1 MGEEYVTLK
10 INGEEKNYQK
20 RTPYLDIAEEY
31 QKDYQD
37 DIVLV
42 TIDNRLC
49 ELHKKADKDGELK
62 FVTTA
67 DAAGRKAYRRSL
79 TLLLQKALYH
89 LLGKEK
95 SVIRVMHCIS
105 QAYYC
110 ELVEYGK
117 PDEALLQRVKEEM
130 LRMAEEKLPIE
141 KSSMGLD
148 EAVALFHELGMTDK
162 ERLFRYRRSSN
173 VNIYSLD
180 GYLDYFYGYMVA
192 HTGYLKYF
200 DLQLYDDGFV
210 LMFPNEN
217 TKEVAEFKPSVKHF
231 DTLNS
236 AREWSQT
243 MGVGTIGALNDAI
256 AQGRMQ
262 EMILVQEAL
271 MEKKIGELAQKI
283 ASSKNHKFVM
293 IAGPSSSG
301 KTTFSHRLSIQ
312 LATLGLHPYPLGLDD
327 YYHSREKCPKDEN
340 GNYDFECLEALDVE
354 LFNQDMQAL
363 LHGETVELPTFNFKT
378 GKREYKGRTL
388 TLGEGD
394 ILVIEGI
401 HGLNDKLSYTLPK
414 ESKFKIFISALTQIN
429 VDEHNYLPTT
439 DGRLI
444 RRIVR
449 DARTRNTTAQET
461 IAMWDSVRRGE
472 EKYIFP
478 FQDSADV
485 MFNSGLIY
493 ELAVLKSYAEPLL
506 FGIEKTA
513 PEYME
518 AKRLLKFL
526 DYFLPVPSEEIGR
539 NSILREFIGGST
551 FHV

>member
-1 MGEEYVTLK
+1 MGEEQVILK
-10 INGEEKNYQK
+10 IHGEEKAYTK
-20 RTPYLDIAEEY
+20 GTPYLIIAEEY
-31 QKDYQD
+31 QKDYRD

-42 TIDNRLC
+42 TMNNRLC
-49 ELHKKADKDGELK
+49 ELHKPVDKSGELT

-67 DAAGRKAYRRSL
+67 DSAGRKAYRRSV
-79 TLLLQKALYH
+79 TLLMQKALYN

-95 SVIRVMHCIS
+95 SAVRVMHCIS

-110 ELVEYGK
+110 ELVNYGK
-117 PDEALLQRVKEEM
+117 PKEELLLRIKEEM
-130 LRMAEEKLPIE
+130 LRMSKEKIPIE
-141 KSSMGLD
+141 KNSMGID
-148 EAVALFHELGMTDK
+148 EAIELFHELGMTDK
-162 ERLFRYRRSSN
+162 ECLFRYRRSSR

-180 GYLDYFYGYMVA
+180 NFKDYFYGYMVA
-192 HTGYLKYF
+192 NTGYLKYF

-217 TKEVAEFKPSVKHF
+217 TKEVAAFKPSVKHF

-243 MGVGTIGALNDAI
+243 MGVGTIGALNNAI
-256 AQGRMQ
+256 AAGRMQ
-262 EMILVQEAL
+262 EIILIQEAL
-271 MEKKIGELAQKI
+271 MEKKIGELAQMI

-312 LATLGLHPYPLGLDD
+312 LSTLGLHPYPLGLDD
-327 YYHSREKCPKDEN
+327 YYHNRDKCPRDEN

-354 LFNQDMQAL
+354 LFNRDMLAL
-363 LHGETVELPTFNFKT
+363 LQGETVEIPTFNFKT
-378 GKREYKGRTL
+378 GRREYKGKKIK
-388 TLGEGD
+388 LGEGD

-478 FQDSADV
+478 FQDSADI

-506 FGIEKTA
+506 FGIDKSA

-539 NSILREFIGGST
+539 NSILREFIGGSA

>member
-1 MGEEYVTLK
+1 M
-10 INGEEKNYQK
+10 
-20 RTPYLDIAEEY
+20 
-31 QKDYQD
+31 
-37 DIVLV
+37 
-42 TIDNRLC
+42 
-49 ELHKKADKDGELK
+49 
-62 FVTTA
+62 
-67 DAAGRKAYRRSL
+67 
-79 TLLLQKALYH
+79 
-89 LLGKEK
+89 
-95 SVIRVMHCIS
+95 
-105 QAYYC
+105 
-110 ELVEYGK
+110 
-117 PDEALLQRVKEEM
+117 
-130 LRMAEEKLPIE
+130 
-141 KSSMGLD
+141 
-148 EAVALFHELGMTDK
+148 
-162 ERLFRYRRSSN
+162 
-173 VNIYSLD
+173 
-180 GYLDYFYGYMVA
+180 
-192 HTGYLKYF
+192 
-200 DLQLYDDGFV
+200 
-210 LMFPNEN
+210 
-217 TKEVAEFKPSVKHF
+217 
-231 DTLNS
+231 
-236 AREWSQT
+236 
-243 MGVGTIGALNDAI
+243 
-256 AQGRMQ
+256 
-262 EMILVQEAL
+262 
-271 MEKKIGELAQKI
+271 
-283 ASSKNHKFVM
+283 
-293 IAGPSSSG
+293 
-301 KTTFSHRLSIQ
+301 
-312 LATLGLHPYPLGLDD
+312 
-327 YYHSREKCPKDEN
+327 
-340 GNYDFECLEALDVE
+340 E

-388 TLGEGD
+388 KLGEGD

>member
-1 MGEEYVTLK
+1 
-10 INGEEKNYQK
+10 
-20 RTPYLDIAEEY
+20 
-31 QKDYQD
+31 
-37 DIVLV
+37 
-42 TIDNRLC
+42 
-49 ELHKKADKDGELK
+49 
-62 FVTTA
+62 
-67 DAAGRKAYRRSL
+67 
-79 TLLLQKALYH
+79 
-89 LLGKEK
+89 
-95 SVIRVMHCIS
+95 
-105 QAYYC
+105 
-110 ELVEYGK
+110 
-117 PDEALLQRVKEEM
+117 
-130 LRMAEEKLPIE
+130 
-141 KSSMGLD
+141 
-148 EAVALFHELGMTDK
+148 
-162 ERLFRYRRSSN
+162 
-173 VNIYSLD
+173 
-180 GYLDYFYGYMVA
+180 
-192 HTGYLKYF
+192 
-200 DLQLYDDGFV
+200 
-210 LMFPNEN
+210 
-217 TKEVAEFKPSVKHF
+217 
-231 DTLNS
+231 
-236 AREWSQT
+236 

-283 ASSKNHKFVM
+283 ASSQHHKFVM

-363 LHGETVELPTFNFKT
+363 LHGETIELPTFNFKT

-388 TLGEGD
+388 KLGEGD

-478 FQDSADV
+478 FQDSVDV

>member
-10 INGEEKNYQK
+10 INGEEKNYK
-20 RTPYLDIAEEY
+20 KGTLYLDIAEEY
-31 QKDYQD
+31 QKDHQD

-42 TIDNRLC
+42 TLDNRLC

-89 LLGKEK
+89 LLGKKK

-200 DLQLYDDGFV
+200 DLRLYDDGFV

-217 TKEVAEFKPSVKHF
+217 TKKVAEFKPSVKHF

-283 ASSKNHKFVM
+283 ASSQHHKFVM

-354 LFNQDMQAL
+354 LFNQDMHAL

-388 TLGEGD
+388 KLGEGD

-449 DARTRNTTAQET
+449 DARTRSTTAQET

-478 FQDSADV
+478 L
-485 MFNSGLIY
+485 SGQCRCY
-493 ELAVLKSYAEPLL
+493 V
-506 FGIEKTA
+506 
-513 PEYME
+513 
-518 AKRLLKFL
+518 
-526 DYFLPVPSEEIGR
+526 
-539 NSILREFIGGST
+539 
-551 FHV
+551 